1 VTDDLNIGD
10 TVDVTGPFF
19 ETWRAEV
26 IDVITENGRPE
37 ARLLCI
43 RPPVDTGV
51 TGIHAGQAVVLS
63 VDLLTVAGDPE
74 GMRSS
79 DGCDDEDTTGRV
91 RPYHR
96 HAVTGK
102 AHAHP
107 GGQLAHTHQTADDA
121 AAMGVAAGVAWIM
134 SGDPAGTD
142 SASAHVFAVLRDVA
156 DAEPLAQ
163 VYGTGDTLGAV
174 LGRLCTMCGANA
186 ADTAAG
192 PEPVDHLLSCP
203 WVRVTH
209 LVGVK
214 ADG

>member
-1 VTDDLNIGD
+1 
-10 TVDVTGPFF
+10 
-19 ETWRAEV
+19 
-26 IDVITENGRPE
+26 
-37 ARLLCI
+37 
-43 RPPVDTGV
+43 
-51 TGIHAGQAVVLS
+51 
-63 VDLLTVAGDPE
+63 
-74 GMRSS
+74 
-79 DGCDDEDTTGRV
+79 
-91 RPYHR
+91 
-96 HAVTGK
+96 
-102 AHAHP
+102 
-107 GGQLAHTHQTADDA
+107 
-121 AAMGVAAGVAWIM
+121 MGVAAGVAWIM